1 MKTIID
7 TIQKPIVNQIN
18 LGCIPWLNRIEKET
32 RFFTNP
38 SSSKLIISMRI
49 LKPQKSSKPKVH
61 RQLFVLVVLQN
72 FLRNWCKIYQHLYLT
87 MIHLC
92 CTEER
97 ERTEEQIETKNQ
109 SNEYWIGID
118 FNGHNQLPLMIILEP
133 ECFLHR
139 IVIVYWYNSRE
150 Y

>member
-1 MKTIID
+1 M
-7 TIQKPIVNQIN
+7 
-18 LGCIPWLNRIEKET
+18 
-32 RFFTNP
+32 
-38 SSSKLIISMRI
+38 
-49 LKPQKSSKPKVH
+49 
-61 RQLFVLVVLQN
+61 
-72 FLRNWCKIYQHLYLT
+72 

-118 FNGHNQLPLMIILEP
+118 LNGHNQLPLMIILEP

-139 IVIVYWYNSRE
+139 IVIVYLYNSRE